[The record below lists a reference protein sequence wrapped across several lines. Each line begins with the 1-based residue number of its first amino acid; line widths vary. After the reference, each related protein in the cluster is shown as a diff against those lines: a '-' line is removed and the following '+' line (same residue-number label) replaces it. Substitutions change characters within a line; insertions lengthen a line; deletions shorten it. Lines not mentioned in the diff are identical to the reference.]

1 MVRPREFDEQQALS
15 SALQVFWEKGFEAT
29 SISDLTDR
37 MGIQRPSLYA
47 AFGDKRELFK
57 AALLKYSQLSYSYVQ
72 NKLRSKETAREAIR
86 SYFQGIVEGS
96 KGTNTDLGCF
106 CVNTMVELAPHD
118 QALAQITREYQI
130 NLSMLLQQTLESGIR
145 SGELSINLNAAAVAR
160 ALTVSAIGLSVT
172 MKSPPD
178 RSFANQAVEEILSLL
193 D

>member
-1 MVRPREFDEQQALS
+1 MVRPREFDEQQALA
-15 SALQVFWEKGFEAT
+15 SALQVFWEKGYEAT
-29 SISDLTDR
+29 SISDLTAR

-57 AALLKYSQLSYSYVQ
+57 AALLKYSQLSYTYIQ
-72 NKLRSKETAREAIR
+72 NKLRSKETARDGIR
-86 SYFQGIVEGS
+86 SYIEGIVEGS
-96 KGTNTDLGCF
+96 SGTDADLGCF

-130 NLSMLLQQTLESGIR
+130 RLATLLQETIELGVR
-145 SGELSINLNAAAVAR
+145 SGELSTNLNATSVAR

-178 RSFANQAVEEILSLL
+178 RSFVDQAIEEILTLL